1 MTAMLKYF
9 SEIYKLV
16 FVTYA
21 HCIEKYKQKVF
32 SF

>member
-16 FVTYA
+16 VTYA
-21 HCIEKYKQKVF
+21 QCIEKYKQKVF